1 MPLRLSY
8 MYHFPFL
15 VQKTYTFDTAVD
27 GWKNWKLPEVTGIN
41 VTDGEMTVGIWVR
54 GAAKG
59 WGTIDD
65 ACVYPAE

>member
-1 MPLRLSY
+1 MGDDAVIQLY
-8 MYHFPFL
+8 A
-15 VQKTYTFDTAVD
+15 VAGGQTYTAETTVD

-41 VTDGEMTVGIWVR
+41 VTDKEVTVGIWVR

-65 ACVYPAE
+65 ACVYPAQ